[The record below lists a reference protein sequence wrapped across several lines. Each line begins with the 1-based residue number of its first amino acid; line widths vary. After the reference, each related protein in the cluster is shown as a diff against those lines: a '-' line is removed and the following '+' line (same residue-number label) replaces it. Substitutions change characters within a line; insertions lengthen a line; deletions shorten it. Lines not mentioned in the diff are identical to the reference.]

1 MTHVTGYDFNS
12 LYPSVMSG
20 IPHDFIK
27 YTGHRIY
34 MPGYELD
41 RIECF
46 STDDKGR
53 QCVNDK

>member
-1 MTHVTGYDFNS
+1 MTHVCGYDFNS

-34 MPGYELD
+34 MPGYELE
-41 RIECF
+41 RINCE
-46 STDDKGR
+46 SDK
-53 QCVNDK
+53 